1 MSSPIKSLVQNYS
14 SFNTW
19 ANKRIVEWLKSLPS
33 DILTAEVKSSYT
45 SIDFTLQHILRT
57 QRIWLYFINEKDTS
71 GLNWNVRHGET
82 EAVLKELI
90 EVSEAMED
98 TFGKLSDEELS
109 QIMHLDTPWAKNDL
123 PRYEYI
129 IHIVN
134 HGSFHRG
141 QIITI
146 ARTLG
151 ITEGVVNTDY
161 NIFNTLKR

>member
-1 MSSPIKSLVQNYS
+1 M
-14 SFNTW
+14 
-19 ANKRIVEWLKSLPS
+19 
-33 DILTAEVKSSYT
+33 
-45 SIDFTLQHILRT
+45 
-57 QRIWLYFINEKDTS
+57 
-71 GLNWNVRHGET
+71 
-82 EAVLKELI
+82 LKELI

>member
-57 QRIWLYFINEKDTS
+57 QRFWLYFINEKDTS